1 MAEEEATIPTEVE
14 AEEPPETPGY
24 KVPAKKTLEEIQK
37 LDGDDESLQRY
48 KAQLLAGAEGAVL
61 GMLLVKAGKM
71 PNFPGLRSNISSKIE
86 DIIVRKRPK
95 YPAK

>member
-1 MAEEEATIPTEVE
+1 MAEEEATIPTVE

-37 LDGDDESLQRY
+37 LDEDDESLKRY

-61 GMLLVKAGKM
+61 GMLVKAWG
-71 PNFPGLRSNISSKIE
+71 
-86 DIIVRKRPK
+86 
-95 YPAK
+95 